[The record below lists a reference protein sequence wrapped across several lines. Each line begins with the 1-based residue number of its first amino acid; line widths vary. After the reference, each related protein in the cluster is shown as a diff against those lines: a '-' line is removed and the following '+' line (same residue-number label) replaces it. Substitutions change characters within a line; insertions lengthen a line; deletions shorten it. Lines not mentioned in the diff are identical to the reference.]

1 MKTQSILIGL
11 TLVVTTVVLG
21 LGCVAVLLLVDNR
34 ELRLE
39 LRDVRTHLE
48 RAGDEVRELKEE
60 RHLTQE
66 SIDVQRERMETMSA
80 ELAALSSAAVERETV
95 RAVPRSYRVRA
106 FMGQQEVG
114 MGWMV
119 ASQVSSNGANGQLT
133 YEPVIVLDD
142 AVRQRVGVTQTNVV
156 EREVS
161 KATTVNYNY
170 PYNYGV
176 GWPVVWV
183 APHKRG
189 KGDGGGSN
197 GQREQPQPPPQVPSP
212 YLSTRPWHPQTGFT
226 QMAPGRPG
234 GEWISS
240 GTGGAR
246 PRAAAPVAN
255 RPTGLPIRY

>member
-1 MKTQSILIGL
+1 MKTRPILIGL

-21 LGCVAVLLLVDNR
+21 LGGMAVLLLMDNR
-34 ELRLE
+34 ELRSE
-39 LRDVRTHLE
+39 LRDVRTQLE
-48 RAGDEVRELKEE
+48 RSGEEVRGLKEE
-60 RHLTQE
+60 RQLTRE
-66 SIDVQRERMETMSA
+66 SIEVQRERMETMSA
-80 ELAALSSAAVERETV
+80 ELAALSSAADERETV

-119 ASQVSSNGANGQLT
+119 ASQVSSNGVTGQLT
-133 YEPVIVLDD
+133 YEPVIVLDE

-156 EREVS
+156 EREVTKS
-161 KATTVNYNY
+161 TTVNYNY
-170 PYNYGV
+170 PYQYGG

-189 KGDGGGSN
+189 KGDGGGST
-197 GQREQPQPPPQVPSP
+197 GQPEQPPPPPQVPSP
-212 YLSTRPWHPQTGFT
+212 FLSTRPWHPQTGWT

-246 PRAAAPVAN
+246 ARAAAPVPN